1 MPRTHACSSR
11 KPSSMVPGT
20 ERANGDPTGA
30 SGHSIVKG
38 GHLEHLPNLVP
49 AAAVRREVPALSVFI
64 RCRGSVACHTW
75 RRKARVGSDWSDAPC
90 TGGVGMTSVE
100 TARATSGEGGSRA
113 PIDGEGRERGE
124 RPGLDTLV
132 SPRRKRWPPGAVTR
146 ANLNGSGPPR

>member
-30 SGHSIVKG
+30 SGRSIVKG
-38 GHLEHLPNLVP
+38 GHTEHLPNLVP

-64 RCRGSVACHTW
+64 RCRGSAACHTHGAG
-75 RRKARVGSDWSDAPC
+75 RHMRGSDRSDAPC
-90 TGGVGMTSVE
+90 TGRVGMKSVE

-132 SPRRKRWPPGAVTR
+132 SPRRKRWPPGA
-146 ANLNGSGPPR
+146 P